1 MQWVRLYEET
11 GNAGLVCRR
20 CGISWLTLR
29 MWWKRYQ
36 QDGEGGLVPRRRRP
50 HHSPNIEVG
59 KQEEQLI
66 LKLRKTRNLGAR
78 PGLRNRH
85 KPRQYLHPCI
95 HGHICMISDHG
106 VVQSLAEALNQI
118 RPRILSK
125 LELKTYP
132 CACRCCIARR

>member
-1 MQWVRLYEET
+1 
-11 GNAGLVCRR
+11 
-20 CGISWLTLR
+20 

-125 LELKTYP
+125 LSEVLLQAAQICNVFMQEEYDEQVSVVE
-132 CACRCCIARR
+132 